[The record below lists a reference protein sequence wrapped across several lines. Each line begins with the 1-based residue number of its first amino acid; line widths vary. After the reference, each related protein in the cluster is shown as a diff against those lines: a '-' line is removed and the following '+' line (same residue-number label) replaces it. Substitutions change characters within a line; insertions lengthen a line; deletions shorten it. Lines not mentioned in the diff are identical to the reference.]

1 MKKVHEELRYDGA
14 TIEQVH
20 AMLADPD
27 FRRAVCDAQGVLRN
41 TVTIDTDTSEG
52 GGTAMTVVIDQLQA
66 AKGIPSFARKFVG
79 EEINIVQTEDWTSL
93 EKGNIHVAI
102 PGKPG
107 EMNGTALLTQDPD
120 GTTETVNLSIKVNI
134 PLVGSK
140 IEGLIADLLSSA
152 LRAERR
158 TGVEWLAR

>member
-107 EMNGTALLTQDPD
+107 EMSGTALLTQDPD